1 MSDNNYNSKDS
12 TSVQIN
18 TTWSGALSG
27 ALTLRFNI
35 MGGIF
40 AITWSG
46 ISGSVGTPGNII
58 ADYILPAIY
67 RPTITKNFLY
77 SCKTGGLESIG
88 LLQLEP
94 SGGLFF
100 YADVALG
107 NFTGTSEIFPSG
119 ITVFVP

>member
-1 MSDNNYNSKDS
+1 MSDTNYNSKDAS
-12 TSVQIN
+12 AVQVV

-27 ALTLRFNI
+27 SCTIRFNI
-35 MGGIF
+35 IAGIF
-40 AITWSG
+40 AISWTG

-58 ADYILPAIY
+58 VDYILPAIY
-67 RPTITKNFLY
+67 RPTVTKSFLY

-88 LLQLEP
+88 IMQLDTA
-94 SGGLFF
+94 GGLFF

-119 ITVFVP
+119 ITVFIP